1 MNLFQISEEKFLEG
15 QMLLIEKPIGWSS
28 FDVVKKIK
36 YLIRKRYNLKNIKVG
51 HAGTLDPLASGL
63 LIICTGKFTKKI
75 SEIQDKRKIYTGI
88 ITLGGTTPSFDLETE
103 IEKNYKTDH
112 ISENLIKKTT
122 MKFLGEINQVPPIF
136 SALKKDGERLYEK
149 ARRGEKIKINS
160 RKVTI
165 YKFESKLLHKVN
177 VHFKIECSK
186 GTYIRSI
193 ANDIGAALNCGGY
206 LSKLCRTDIGEFSL
220 SNAMS
225 INSFEDHINT

>member
-1 MNLFQISEEKFLEG
+1 MNLFQTTAEKFLEG

-36 YLIRKRYNLKNIKVG
+36 YLIRKRYNLKKIKVG

-63 LIICTGKFTKKI
+63 LIVCTGKFTKKI
-75 SEIQDKRKIYTGI
+75 SKIQEQRKIYSGI
-88 ITLGGTTPSFDLETE
+88 ITLGGITPSFDLETE
-103 IEKNYKTDH
+103 IEKNYNTDH

-193 ANDIGAALNCGGY
+193 ANDLGAALNCGGY

>member
-1 MNLFQISEEKFLEG
+1 
-15 QMLLIEKPIGWSS
+15 
-28 FDVVKKIK
+28 
-36 YLIRKRYNLKNIKVG
+36 
-51 HAGTLDPLASGL
+51 
-63 LIICTGKFTKKI
+63 
-75 SEIQDKRKIYTGI
+75 
-88 ITLGGTTPSFDLETE
+88 
-103 IEKNYKTDH
+103 
-112 ISENLIKKTT
+112 

-193 ANDIGAALNCGGY
+193 ANDLGAALNCGGY

>member
-36 YLIRKRYNLKNIKVG
+36 YLIRKRYNLKKIKVG

-112 ISENLIKKTT
+112 ISEDLIKKTT
-122 MKFLGEINQVPPIF
+122 TKFLGEINQVPPIL

-177 VHFKIECSK
+177 VHFIIECSK

-193 ANDIGAALNCGGY
+193 ANDLGAALNCGGY
-206 LSKLCRTDIGEFSL
+206 LS
-220 SNAMS
+220 
-225 INSFEDHINT
+225 

>member
-1 MNLFQISEEKFLEG
+1 MNLFQTTAEKFLEG

-36 YLIRKRYNLKNIKVG
+36 YLIRKRYNLKKIKVG

-75 SEIQDKRKIYTGI
+75 SKIQEQRKIYTGI
-88 ITLGGTTPSFDLETE
+88 ITLGGITPSFDLETE
-103 IEKNYKTDH
+103 IEKNYNTDH

-193 ANDIGAALNCGGY
+193 ANDLGATLNCGGY

-225 INSFEDHINT
+225 INSFEAHINT

>member
-15 QMLLIEKPIGWSS
+15 QILLIEKPIGWSS

-36 YLIRKRYNLKNIKVG
+36 YLIRKRYNLKKIKVG

-112 ISENLIKKTT
+112 ISEDLIKKTT
-122 MKFLGEINQVPPIF
+122 IKFLGEINQVPPIF

-177 VHFKIECSK
+177 VHFIIECSK

-193 ANDIGAALNCGGY
+193 ANDLGAALNCGGY

>member
-36 YLIRKRYNLKNIKVG
+36 YLIRKRYNLKKIKVG

-112 ISENLIKKTT
+112 ISEDLIKKTT
-122 MKFLGEINQVPPIF
+122 TKFLGEINQVPPIF

-165 YKFESKLLHKVN
+165 YKFESKLLHKIN
-177 VHFKIECSK
+177 VHFIIECSK

-193 ANDIGAALNCGGY
+193 ANDLGAALNCGGY
-206 LSKLCRTDIGEFSL
+206 LSKLCRTNIGEFSL

>member
-112 ISENLIKKTT
+112 ISEDLIKKTT
-122 MKFLGEINQVPPIF
+122 IKFLGEINQVPPIF

-165 YKFESKLLHKVN
+165 YKFESKLLHKIN
-177 VHFKIECSK
+177 VHFILECSK

-193 ANDIGAALNCGGY
+193 ANDLGAALNCGGY

>member
-112 ISENLIKKTT
+112 ISEDLIKKTT
-122 MKFLGEINQVPPIF
+122 LKFLGEINQVPPIF

-177 VHFKIECSK
+177 VHFIIECSK

-193 ANDIGAALNCGGY
+193 ANDLGAALNCGGY

>member
-36 YLIRKRYNLKNIKVG
+36 YLIRKRYNLKKIKVG

-112 ISENLIKKTT
+112 ISEDLIKKTT
-122 MKFLGEINQVPPIF
+122 IKFLGEINQVPPIF

-177 VHFKIECSK
+177 VHFIIECSK

-193 ANDIGAALNCGGY
+193 ANDLGAALNCGGY

>member
-1 MNLFQISEEKFLEG
+1 MNLFQTTAEKFLEG

-36 YLIRKRYNLKNIKVG
+36 YLIRKRYNLKKIKVG

-75 SEIQDKRKIYTGI
+75 SKIQEQRKIYTGI
-88 ITLGGTTPSFDLETE
+88 ITLGGITPSFDLETE
-103 IEKNYKTDH
+103 IEKNYNTDH

-193 ANDIGAALNCGGY
+193 ANDLGAALNCGGY

-225 INSFEDHINT
+225 INSFEAHINT

>member
-177 VHFKIECSK
+177 VHFIIECSK

-193 ANDIGAALNCGGY
+193 ANDLGAALNCGGY

>member
-112 ISENLIKKTT
+112 ISEDLIKKTT
-122 MKFLGEINQVPPIF
+122 IKFLGEINQVPPIF

-177 VHFKIECSK
+177 VHFIIECSK

-193 ANDIGAALNCGGY
+193 ANDLGTALNCGGY

>member
-36 YLIRKRYNLKNIKVG
+36 YLIRKRYNLKKIKVG

-112 ISENLIKKTT
+112 ISEDLIKKTT
-122 MKFLGEINQVPPIF
+122 TKFLGEINQVPPIF

-165 YKFESKLLHKVN
+165 YKFESKLLHKIN
-177 VHFKIECSK
+177 VHFIIECSK

-193 ANDIGAALNCGGY
+193 ANDLGAALNCGGY

>member
-1 MNLFQISEEKFLEG
+1 MNLFQTTAEKFLEG

-36 YLIRKRYNLKNIKVG
+36 YLIRKRYNLKKIKVG

-75 SEIQDKRKIYTGI
+75 SEIQEQRKIYTGI

-193 ANDIGAALNCGGY
+193 ANDLGAALNCGGY
-206 LSKLCRTDIGEFSL
+206 LSKLCRTNIGEFSL

>member
-1 MNLFQISEEKFLEG
+1 MNLFQTTAEKFLEG

-36 YLIRKRYNLKNIKVG
+36 YLIRKRHNLKKIKVG

-75 SEIQDKRKIYTGI
+75 SEIQEQRKIYTGI

-186 GTYIRSI
+186 GTYIRAL
-193 ANDIGAALNCGGY
+193 ANDFGKKLNSGAT
-206 LSKLCRTDIGEFSL
+206 LSKLNRTKIGKYSVNKSISIEEFTKNIS
-220 SNAMS
+220 
-225 INSFEDHINT
+225 

>member
-36 YLIRKRYNLKNIKVG
+36 YLIRKRYNLKKIKVG

-112 ISENLIKKTT
+112 ISENLINKTT
-122 MKFLGEINQVPPIF
+122 KKFLGEINQVPPIF

-177 VHFKIECSK
+177 VHFIIECSK

-193 ANDIGAALNCGGY
+193 ANDLGAALNCGGY

>member
-15 QMLLIEKPIGWSS
+15 QILLIEKPIGWSS

-112 ISENLIKKTT
+112 ISEDLIKKTT
-122 MKFLGEINQVPPIF
+122 TKFLGEINQVPPIF

-177 VHFKIECSK
+177 VHFIIECSK

-193 ANDIGAALNCGGY
+193 ANDLGAALNCGGY

>member
-15 QMLLIEKPIGWSS
+15 QILLIEKPIGWSS

-36 YLIRKRYNLKNIKVG
+36 YLIRKRYNLKKIKVG

-112 ISENLIKKTT
+112 ISEDLIKKTT
-122 MKFLGEINQVPPIF
+122 TKFLGEINQVPPIF

-165 YKFESKLLHKVN
+165 YKFESKLLHKIN
-177 VHFKIECSK
+177 VHFIIECSK

-193 ANDIGAALNCGGY
+193 ANDLGAALNCGGY

>member
-36 YLIRKRYNLKNIKVG
+36 YLIRKRYNLKKIKVG

-112 ISENLIKKTT
+112 ISEDLIKKTT
-122 MKFLGEINQVPPIF
+122 TKFLGEINQVPPIF

-193 ANDIGAALNCGGY
+193 ANDLGAALNCGGY

>member
-112 ISENLIKKTT
+112 ISEDLIKKTT
-122 MKFLGEINQVPPIF
+122 IKFLGEINQVPPIF

-193 ANDIGAALNCGGY
+193 ANDLGAALNCGGY

>member
-1 MNLFQISEEKFLEG
+1 MNLFQTTAEKFLEG

-36 YLIRKRYNLKNIKVG
+36 YLIRKRYNLKKIKVG

-75 SEIQDKRKIYTGI
+75 SKIQEQRKIYSGI
-88 ITLGGTTPSFDLETE
+88 ITLGGITPSFDLETE
-103 IEKNYKTDH
+103 IEKNYNTDH

-193 ANDIGAALNCGGY
+193 ANDLGAALNCGGY

>member
-1 MNLFQISEEKFLEG
+1 MNLFQTTAEKFLEG

-36 YLIRKRYNLKNIKVG
+36 YLIRKRHNLKKIKVG

-112 ISENLIKKTT
+112 ITENLINKTT
-122 MKFLGEINQVPPIF
+122 KKFLGEINQVPPIF

-193 ANDIGAALNCGGY
+193 ANDLGAALNCGGY
-206 LSKLCRTDIGEFSL
+206 LSKLCRTNIGEFSL

>member
-112 ISENLIKKTT
+112 ISEDLIKKTT
-122 MKFLGEINQVPPIF
+122 IKFLGEINQVPPIF

-177 VHFKIECSK
+177 VHFIIECSK

-193 ANDIGAALNCGGY
+193 ANDLGAALNCGGY

>member
-36 YLIRKRYNLKNIKVG
+36 YLIRKRYNLKKIKVG
-51 HAGTLDPLASGL
+51 HAVTLYPLASGL

-112 ISENLIKKTT
+112 ISEDLIKKTT
-122 MKFLGEINQVPPIF
+122 TKFLGEINQVPPIF

-177 VHFKIECSK
+177 VHFIIECSK

-193 ANDIGAALNCGGY
+193 ANDLGAALNCGGY

>member
-36 YLIRKRYNLKNIKVG
+36 YLIRKRYNLKKIKVG

-112 ISENLIKKTT
+112 ISEDLIKKTT
-122 MKFLGEINQVPPIF
+122 TKFLGEINQVPPIF

-165 YKFESKLLHKVN
+165 YKFESY
-177 VHFKIECSK
+177 
-186 GTYIRSI
+186 YI
-193 ANDIGAALNCGGY
+193 
-206 LSKLCRTDIGEFSL
+206 K
-220 SNAMS
+220 
-225 INSFEDHINT
+225 

>member
-1 MNLFQISEEKFLEG
+1 MNLSQISEEKFLEG

-36 YLIRKRYNLKNIKVG
+36 YLIRKRYNLKKIKVG

-112 ISENLIKKTT
+112 ISEDLIKKTT
-122 MKFLGEINQVPPIF
+122 TKFLGEINQVPPIF

-177 VHFKIECSK
+177 VHFIIECSK

-193 ANDIGAALNCGGY
+193 ANDLGAALNCGGY

>member
-1 MNLFQISEEKFLEG
+1 
-15 QMLLIEKPIGWSS
+15 MLLIEKPIGWSS

-112 ISENLIKKTT
+112 ISEDLIKKTT
-122 MKFLGEINQVPPIF
+122 IKFLGEINQVPPIF

-177 VHFKIECSK
+177 VHFIIECSK

-193 ANDIGAALNCGGY
+193 ANDLGAALNCGGY

>member
-1 MNLFQISEEKFLEG
+1 
-15 QMLLIEKPIGWSS
+15 MLLIEKPIGWSS

-36 YLIRKRYNLKNIKVG
+36 YLIRKRYNLKKIKVG

-112 ISENLIKKTT
+112 ISEDLIKKTT
-122 MKFLGEINQVPPIF
+122 TKFLGEINQVPPIF

-177 VHFKIECSK
+177 VHFIIECSK

-193 ANDIGAALNCGGY
+193 ANDLGAALNCGGY

>member
-36 YLIRKRYNLKNIKVG
+36 YLIRKRYNLKKIKVG

-112 ISENLIKKTT
+112 ISENLINKTT
-122 MKFLGEINQVPPIF
+122 KKFLGEINQVPPIF

-193 ANDIGAALNCGGY
+193 ANDLGAALNCGGY
-206 LSKLCRTDIGEFSL
+206 LSKLCRTNIGEFSL